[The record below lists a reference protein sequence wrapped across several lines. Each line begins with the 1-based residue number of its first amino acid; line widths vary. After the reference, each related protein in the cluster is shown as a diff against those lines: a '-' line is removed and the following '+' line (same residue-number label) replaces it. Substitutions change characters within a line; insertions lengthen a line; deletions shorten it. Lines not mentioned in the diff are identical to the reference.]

1 MPLSRIRYYL
11 SFLGQRWGMGS
22 PRFSVDQVVEWS
34 RKITEAGGVVTW
46 DVPIQKSGLISQPFM
61 DQLAAIGK
69 AFVVGWLVP

>member
-46 DVPIQKSGLISQPFM
+46 DVPTQRSGLISQPFM
-61 DQLAAIGK
+61 DQLTAIGK
-69 AFVVGWLVP
+69 ALGRP

>member
-1 MPLSRIRYYL
+1 
-11 SFLGQRWGMGS
+11 MGS